1 MPSLLKSSR
10 LNNRELSWLRFN
22 FRVLEE
28 GRRKTNP
35 LLERLKFLSIV
46 ASNLDEF
53 FEVRVS
59 GLEQQLTAQSSPIDN
74 SGLTQETIL
83 NRIYRGTNYLVKRL
97 YSTWNQEILPGLAQ
111 EEIFILSYSE
121 LADEQKEY
129 LNRLYYKEIHPI
141 LTPIKIDPAHPFP
154 WIINKAL
161 CIAVVFESN
170 VPNQIEFGVVTVPR
184 ILPRIIKIPTI
195 KESPPTFILISEIIQ
210 ENLDELFKGYNI
222 HSKAPFRITRNSNLY
237 LNEEEASDLF
247 EAIKTELHN
256 QKKGDAVRLE
266 IREYATPELIEQLC
280 DIFNLRKNQVHFA
293 DGPVNFNRLMSLYE
307 MVDRA
312 DLKYELFSP
321 KRPKWLQGE
330 ENIFQKIQEQDL
342 LLHHPYQSFQPVVH
356 FLEKA
361 SHDKDV
367 LAIKMTLYRTAT
379 DSPLIHALIKA
390 AENGKEV
397 TVVVE
402 LKARFDEASN
412 VAWAKYL
419 LDNGVHVVYG
429 LLGLK
434 THCKLLLII
443 RREGKNIV
451 KYSHI
456 GTGNYNPK
464 TALFYSDISLFT
476 CHSSIVRDVVEVF
489 NFLTSRSKEPSFNQL
504 LVAPDFMLKKF
515 LKMIAEEIK
524 AAKEGK
530 KALIIFKVNGLQEIS
545 IIEALYK
552 ASQAGV
558 KIHGIV
564 RGICCLKPGRK
575 NYSEN
580 IHIRSIIGRFL
591 EHTRIYYFENS
602 KPKLYIGSADFMP
615 RNLRRRVEVVTPIL
629 DPNIAKEIT
638 NGILALQ
645 LQDNVDTRIL
655 NPKSKKN
662 KIQKR
667 FSSQKTF
674 MQLAEGKKH
683 VLPKIEEKIFE

>member
-1 MPSLLKSSR
+1 M
-10 LNNRELSWLRFN
+10 
-22 FRVLEE
+22 
-28 GRRKTNP
+28 
-35 LLERLKFLSIV
+35 
-46 ASNLDEF
+46 
-53 FEVRVS
+53 
-59 GLEQQLTAQSSPIDN
+59 
-74 SGLTQETIL
+74 
-83 NRIYRGTNYLVKRL
+83 
-97 YSTWNQEILPGLAQ
+97 
-111 EEIFILSYSE
+111 
-121 LADEQKEY
+121 
-129 LNRLYYKEIHPI
+129 
-141 LTPIKIDPAHPFP
+141 
-154 WIINKAL
+154 
-161 CIAVVFESN
+161 
-170 VPNQIEFGVVTVPR
+170 
-184 ILPRIIKIPTI
+184 
-195 KESPPTFILISEIIQ
+195 
-210 ENLDELFKGYNI
+210 
-222 HSKAPFRITRNSNLY
+222 
-237 LNEEEASDLF
+237 
-247 EAIKTELHN
+247 
-256 QKKGDAVRLE
+256 
-266 IREYATPELIEQLC
+266 
-280 DIFNLRKNQVHFA
+280 
-293 DGPVNFNRLMSLYE
+293 
-307 MVDRA
+307 
-312 DLKYELFSP
+312 
-321 KRPKWLQGE
+321 
-330 ENIFQKIQEQDL
+330 
-342 LLHHPYQSFQPVVH
+342 
-356 FLEKA
+356 
-361 SHDKDV
+361 
-367 LAIKMTLYRTAT
+367 
-379 DSPLIHALIKA
+379 
-390 AENGKEV
+390 
-397 TVVVE
+397 
-402 LKARFDEASN
+402 
-412 VAWAKYL
+412 
-419 LDNGVHVVYG
+419 
-429 LLGLK
+429 
-434 THCKLLLII
+434 
-443 RREGKNIV
+443 
-451 KYSHI
+451 
-456 GTGNYNPK
+456 
-464 TALFYSDISLFT
+464 
-476 CHSSIVRDVVEVF
+476 EVF